1 MKILLIHNEYLIKG
15 GEDTIVNNEK
25 KLLQKKGHKVKL
37 IIRKNKNEIKSI
49 LDWFSILKNL
59 SSSKKSVTIL
69 ENYFKKNE
77 IPDIVHIHN
86 LFPLWSFSIL
96 KFFKEKKIPI
106 IITVHNYRLLLDKI
120 KFFDNNYYKYGLFK
134 NSKIITYIIGM

>member
-15 GEDTIVNNEK
+15 GEDTVVNNEK

-69 ENYFKKNE
+69 ENYFKKM
-77 IPDIVHIHN
+77 
-86 LFPLWSFSIL
+86 
-96 KFFKEKKIPI
+96 K
-106 IITVHNYRLLLDKI
+106 YR
-120 KFFDNNYYKYGLFK
+120 
-134 NSKIITYIIGM
+134 T